1 MYEFI
6 CEVSLEKESNSII
19 STWASTVLEAFD
31 NLVLMDD
38 VFDIKKV
45 TNKST
50 GQEHFFTGDATLLF
64 ILRKMRKEITTQDFR
79 MRIILK
85 MLITYQRRQYEYAN
99 MWKMCGALAFIF
111 MQQQKMLT
119 NGLMMN
125 GQTGKGCAHVFKSST
140 RRTAKS

>member
-79 MRIILK
+79 IEDYIKDADYLSK
-85 MLITYQRRQYEYAN
+85 EAI
-99 MWKMCGALAFIF
+99 
-111 MQQQKMLT
+111 
-119 NGLMMN
+119 
-125 GQTGKGCAHVFKSST
+125 
-140 RRTAKS
+140 

>member
-19 STWASTVLEAFD
+19 STWAYTELEAFD
-31 NLVLMDD
+31 NLILMDE

-64 ILRKMRKEITTQDFR
+64 ILRKMRKEITIQDL
-79 MRIILK
+79 RI
-85 MLITYQRRQYEYAN
+85 EE
-99 MWKMCGALAFIF
+99 FIED
-111 MQQQKMLT
+111 T
-119 NGLMMN
+119 DYLME
-125 GQTGKGCAHVFKSST
+125 AI
-140 RRTAKS
+140 

>member
-79 MRIILK
+79 IEDYIEDADYLSK
-85 MLITYQRRQYEYAN
+85 EAI
-99 MWKMCGALAFIF
+99 
-111 MQQQKMLT
+111 
-119 NGLMMN
+119 
-125 GQTGKGCAHVFKSST
+125 
-140 RRTAKS
+140 

>member
-19 STWASTVLEAFD
+19 STWASTVPEAFD

-64 ILRKMRKEITTQDFR
+64 ILRKLRKEITTQDFR
-79 MRIILK
+79 IEDYIEDADYLSK
-85 MLITYQRRQYEYAN
+85 EAI
-99 MWKMCGALAFIF
+99 
-111 MQQQKMLT
+111 
-119 NGLMMN
+119 
-125 GQTGKGCAHVFKSST
+125 
-140 RRTAKS
+140 